1 MSMQRPYDTGES
13 DGIRFFIGEEVEH
26 TPAFGMKT
34 LFVVGREY
42 HEKVI
47 RMATDNGCHHIYLGA
62 NMSFDPGNW
71 KAGDHVESSA
81 WDQMIKGCI
90 ESGLLVTLDFDA
102 CHCEWVHECCYS
114 EHNNFIPQISVK
126 LPYIGLF
133 NYNATLK
140 IDDRDFNSTNPGV
153 WCHQLHE
160 LQDRRVFTPWM
171 KYTKDVPI

>member
-1 MSMQRPYDTGES
+1 MQRPYDTGES
-13 DGIRFFIGEEVEH
+13 GSIRFFIGDEVEH

-102 CHCEWVHECCYS
+102 CHCEWVHNCCYS
-114 EHNNFIPQISVK
+114 EHDNFIPQISVK